1 MSLIICIAL
10 YSDQGK
16 QDAPYRFYMLC
27 VCEHDNNTTKLKDNC
42 YQDLFIALFSCF
54 PSFILSR
61 NFLWVVGYKNT
72 TNNERVVF
80 VDQNG
85 KKVADSDKALSNRQN
100 ESFGSLRSFKNAE
113 NGTAGSAMLAT

>member
-1 MSLIICIAL
+1 LLS
-10 YSDQGK
+10 
-16 QDAPYRFYMLC
+16 RF
-27 VCEHDNNTTKLKDNC
+27 V
-42 YQDLFIALFSCF
+42 IPLFSCF

-61 NFLWVVGYKNT
+61 NFLWVVGCKNT

-100 ESFGSLRSFKNAE
+100 ESLGSLQSFKNAE
-113 NGTAGSAMLAT
+113 NGTAGSANLLSILP